1 MMRRLDGIT
10 DFMDTALSK
19 LQELVMDGEAW
30 CVAVHGATKNW
41 TRLSDSTTT
50 NKTPGPD
57 GFTSEFYQHSRFNT

>member
-1 MMRRLDGIT
+1 MMKDR
-10 DFMDTALSK
+10 
-19 LQELVMDGEAW
+19 EAW
-30 CVAVHGATKNW
+30 HATVHGVTNNQ